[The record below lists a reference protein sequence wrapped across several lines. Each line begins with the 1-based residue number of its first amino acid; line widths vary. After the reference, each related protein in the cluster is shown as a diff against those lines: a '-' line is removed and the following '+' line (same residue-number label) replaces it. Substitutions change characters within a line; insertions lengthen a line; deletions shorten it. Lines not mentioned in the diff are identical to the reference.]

1 MATDIAVK
9 LGYFLGGI
17 VKIYPAHSFAAMASV
32 LKYPIF
38 ACFFFLLA
46 GNTSVDAAPPGFVE
60 GHLKILSSREV
71 ELADGTPAVITGE
84 NYPEYPLIIRTQDEK
99 KEIARVT
106 ADGNGNYHVGLP
118 PGTYVLDVQGRA
130 PGHVRA
136 KPQPFTVTSNQTVRV
151 DMEID
156 TGVR

>member
-1 MATDIAVK
+1 V
-9 LGYFLGGI
+9 
-17 VKIYPAHSFAAMASV
+17 
-32 LKYPIF
+32 
-38 ACFFFLLA
+38 FFFLLA
-46 GNTSVDAAPPGFVE
+46 GNTSVDAVPPGFVE

>member
-1 MATDIAVK
+1 M
-9 LGYFLGGI
+9 
-17 VKIYPAHSFAAMASV
+17 KIYPAHSFAVMAPL

-84 NYPEYPLIIRTQDEK
+84 NYPEYPLIIRSQDEK

-106 ADGNGNYHVGLP
+106 ADGNGNYHIALP
-118 PGTYVLDVQGRA
+118 PGNYLLDVQGRA

-136 KPQPFTVTSNQTVRV
+136 KPRPFIVASNQTVRV